1 MNKHAYLIVANSN
14 WKVVN
19 TCLKLIDDIRN
30 DIYLLIDKK
39 THLTKHQIDGLKSI
53 CKESKLF
60 IYNCIMVNWGG
71 YSQIDAVLYLIAA
84 ATNNSISY
92 EYFHFLQGS
101 DLPIKSQNQI
111 HDFFRKSNGL
121 EFISVEKNRTYM
133 ANNKCQFYHFF
144 CHNKFFRRN
153 KLVKVL
159 NFTIVYL
166 QKVLGIKHNLDIEL
180 YQGSALFSITG
191 EFAKYL
197 LSKKD
202 EIYHRFR
209 YSLAGDECFIQTI
222 AMKSPFKDK
231 ICGIDKTTSF
241 NARLIDRTRPDGKN
255 SPHVWRSAEFETI
268 IHQPNGY
275 CFARKFDERID
286 IEIVKRIEA
295 YIKQNGKEI

>member
-1 MNKHAYLIVANSN
+1 M
-14 WKVVN
+14 
-19 TCLKLIDDIRN
+19 
-30 DIYLLIDKK
+30 
-39 THLTKHQIDGLKSI
+39 
-53 CKESKLF
+53 
-60 IYNCIMVNWGG
+60 GG

-166 QKVLGIKHNLDIEL
+166 QKVLGIKHNLD
-180 YQGSALFSITG
+180 
-191 EFAKYL
+191 
-197 LSKKD
+197 
-202 EIYHRFR
+202 H
-209 YSLAGDECFIQTI
+209 
-222 AMKSPFKDK
+222 
-231 ICGIDKTTSF
+231 
-241 NARLIDRTRPDGKN
+241 
-255 SPHVWRSAEFETI
+255 
-268 IHQPNGY
+268 
-275 CFARKFDERID
+275 
-286 IEIVKRIEA
+286 
-295 YIKQNGKEI
+295 